1 VSLKLAEK
9 EQVVTTLQAKLAGAQ
24 ATVVAEYRGLTVA
37 QMTVFRAE
45 AQKQS
50 VHVQVVKNTL
60 LKRALAGTPFA
71 VMDHLLK
78 GPLVFAAA
86 EDPVALAKLFTD
98 HAKRFDKLVIT
109 GGVLSG
115 KQIDAVAIA
124 QLSKMPSREELL
136 ARLLGTMQAPVSGF
150 VRTLNEVPS
159 RFVRTLAAVRDQRAA

>member
-24 ATVVAEYRGLTVA
+24 ATVVAEYRGLSVA

>member
-9 EQVVTTLQAKLAGAQ
+9 EQVVTALQAKIAEAQ

-37 QMTVFRAE
+37 QMTAFRAE
-45 AQKQS
+45 ALKQS

-71 VMDHLLK
+71 VMESLLV

-98 HAKRFDKLVIT
+98 FAKRFDKLVIT

-115 KQIDAVAIA
+115 KQIDAAAIA
-124 QLSKMPSREELL
+124 QLSKMPSREQLL
-136 ARLLGTMQAPVSGF
+136 AKLLGTMQAPVSGF
-150 VRTLNEVPS
+150 VRTLNEIPS
-159 RFVRTLAAVRDQRAA
+159 RFVRVLAAVRDQRAA

>member
-1 VSLKLAEK
+1 MSLKLAEK

-71 VMDHLLK
+71 VMDQLLK

>member
-1 VSLKLAEK
+1 MSLKLAEK

>member
-1 VSLKLAEK
+1 MSLKLAEK

-24 ATVVAEYRGLTVA
+24 ATVVAEYRGLSVA

>member
-1 VSLKLAEK
+1 MSLKLAEK
-9 EQVVTTLQAKLAGAQ
+9 EQVVTALQAKLIGAQ

-37 QMTVFRAE
+37 QMTAFRAE

-60 LKRALAGTPFA
+60 LKRALAGTSFA

-115 KQIDAVAIA
+115 KQIDEAAIA

-136 ARLLGTMQAPVSGF
+136 ARLLGTMLAPVSSF

>member
-1 VSLKLAEK
+1 MSLKLAEK
-9 EQVVTTLQAKLAGAQ
+9 EQVVTTLQAKLVGAQ

-98 HAKRFDKLVIT
+98 HAKRFDKLVIS

-136 ARLLGTMQAPVSGF
+136 AKLLGTMQAPVSGF

-159 RFVRTLAAVRDQRAA
+159 RFVRTLAAVRDQRAS

>member
-1 VSLKLAEK
+1 MSLKLAEK

-98 HAKRFDKLVIT
+98 HAKRFDKLVVT